1 MRRGALLAGGLLL
14 LAVLAEPALAQ
25 CSMCK
30 TALTNSAEGQRIAGE
45 FNRAILVMVAA
56 PYLVFGSIAG
66 YLFRSRIR
74 EWLAAR
80 SSSSVSASASP
91 SLQA

>member
-1 MRRGALLAGGLLL
+1 MSRGPLLALGVL
-14 LAVLAEPALAQ
+14 LAAALADPVLAQ
-25 CSMCK
+25 CAMCK

-66 YLFRSRIR
+66 WLFRSRIR
-74 EWLAAR
+74 EWLVAR
-80 SSSSVSASASP
+80 SSSSSPSPSASA
-91 SLQA
+91 